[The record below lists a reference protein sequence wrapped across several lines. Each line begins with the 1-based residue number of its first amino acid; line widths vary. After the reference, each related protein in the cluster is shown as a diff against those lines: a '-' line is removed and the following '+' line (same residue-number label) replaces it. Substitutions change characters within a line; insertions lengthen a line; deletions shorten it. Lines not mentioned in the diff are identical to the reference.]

1 MYCGFYPGDAI
12 KVNTDFW
19 YSFYALHYIRNQNTL
34 ILSDDEGDSKGYC
47 CCWTREKISYN
58 IGTTYYPLFYGATI
72 PTSKN
77 FHTIYH
83 NPSQN
88 TRRKEKKSR
97 KQYYCTII
105 PPQRAFHHDDGLGGT
120 HPSSSSADK
129 IGTVWYGRYVRIS
142 VVLFGASEL
151 VLIDDGRTANVGF
164 GWLTVLCWSLPAS
177 YQHYFSR
184 RGFHHAH
191 NTQRQGHKHSI
202 EIMLPVWINQQ

>member
-1 MYCGFYPGDAI
+1 MKAI
-12 KVNTDFW
+12 PKVTAAAGQEKKFHITSAQPAIPCFTEPRFQLRKTFTQ
-19 YSFYALHYIRNQNTL
+19 YTTTRVKTL
-34 ILSDDEGDSKGYC
+34 DE
-47 CCWTREKISYN
+47 
-58 IGTTYYPLFYGATI
+58 
-72 PTSKN
+72 
-77 FHTIYH
+77 
-83 NPSQN
+83 
-88 TRRKEKKSR
+88 RKKKSR

-191 NTQRQGHKHSI
+191 NTQRQGHKHSR
-202 EIMLPVWINQQ
+202 EIMLPVWMNQQRGVRN